1 MYFIVF
7 FNNTSARMGDHARH
21 APPTLFHL
29 LSRRWHA
36 GWGQYAG
43 TKIIAVTER
52 SINYDILPR
61 VGTTE
66 MVLEGEGSRVLAG
79 D

>member
-1 MYFIVF
+1 MRGGD
-7 FNNTSARMGDHARH
+7 NTRA
-21 APPTLFHL
+21 
-29 LSRRWHA
+29 
-36 GWGQYAG
+36 Q
-43 TKIIAVTER
+43 KIIAVTER
-52 SINYDILPR
+52 SIHYDILSR